1 MEKKEGM
8 GEKGGEGKGGEGGG
22 IEIGERRGI
31 REETCESKGESMRGE
46 TEREREREYNRR
58 VRKKGDDNHLYLNAE
73 YISK

>member
-46 TEREREREYNRR
+46 TERERERERQRER
-58 VRKKGDDNHLYLNAE
+58 VQ
-73 YISK
+73 